1 MNPNENAPAPVEAP
15 NPPPADA
22 PPAAPPPAAD
32 LVTRGVVRS
41 ERELALEAE
50 LEAARR
56 ETATEREARRKAE
69 FAASERERVAQEL
82 LSQTRAK
89 PDAKPVP
96 PKVRKF
102 GPLQI
107 LRGEED

>member
-1 MNPNENAPAPVEAP
+1 MNENDPAPVETPSAA
-15 NPPPADA
+15 PADA

-56 ETATEREARRKAE
+56 ETAAEREARRKAE
-69 FAASERERVAQEL
+69 FDAAERERIAQEL

-89 PDAKPVP
+89 PDEKPVP
-96 PKVRKF
+96 PKVRRF

>member
-1 MNPNENAPAPVEAP
+1 MNENAPAPVEAP

-22 PPAAPPPAAD
+22 PPAAPPPAAPPPAAD

-56 ETATEREARRKAE
+56 ETATERERL
-69 FAASERERVAQEL
+69 AQEL
-82 LSQTRAK
+82 LNQTRAK